1 MHNNKR
7 FLHLLGALYFGLTAL
22 PAIAE
27 PHGTRDYQNDRPD
40 FFGTDFVRQIF
51 GEDRLYFRAGA
62 LYLSPDLKT
71 HSIELKNLSNIAEV
85 AVEPG
90 PQNGSAYSDPLLQP
104 GAIIGY
110 RLPWGDGS
118 WAVETVAALPPT
130 LNLKIRGE
138 IANKPLAEEA
148 NSIPTGVP
156 PLGSKVGTTKALP
169 PIVTLVKRFRME
181 SHLRPYLGL
190 GFTYLYT
197 YDSKVENTVLTEFGR
212 PDLDIEDKFGYVLQ
226 AGLEYRIYRY
236 WWANL
241 DLKYVSVPDVRAKME
256 GTFIRAPGLP
266 QYQFIEV
273 GDAEFVADLNNVI
286 VQVGIGFTF

>member
-1 MHNNKR
+1 MQNR
-7 FLHLLGALYFGLTAL
+7 DYFLPGLCALWLGVTAL
-22 PAIAE
+22 PVQAE
-27 PHGTRDYQNDRPD
+27 PRAPRDYQNDRPT
-40 FFGTDFVRQIF
+40 FFGTDFVRRLF

-71 HSIELKNLSNIAEV
+71 HSIELKNLSNVAEV

-110 RLPWGDGS
+110 HLPWGDGS

-148 NSIPTGVP
+148 NGIPTGVP

-169 PIVTLVKRFRME
+169 PIVTLVKRFRMDH
-181 SHLRPYLGL
+181 HLRPYAGL

-197 YDSKVENTVLTEFGR
+197 YDSKVENAVLTEFGR

-241 DLKYVSVPDVRAKME
+241 DVKYVSVPDVRATME

-273 GDAEFVADLNNVI
+273 GDAEFVADLNNI
-286 VQVGIGFTF
+286 LVQVGIGFTF